1 MSNLTLNELLDNAG
15 KDYDELPADI
25 QAKVEAPASVSKPE
39 GFKSRGAAR
48 SYVKANGGKVIDNGA
63 GADVRWTVAAKSVKR
78 PAAVKAV
85 SVATAPVPTAIKP
98 AAPVAT
104 STVKPSKGDKKE
116 VALALY
122 TELETAG
129 TLKRSTFL
137 NEMSTRTGLSNKGA
151 SSYFYRIKG
160 GKW

>member
-1 MSNLTLNELLDNAG
+1 MSDLTLDELLTHAG

-25 QAKVEAPASVSKPE
+25 QARVEAPASVSKPE

-48 SYVKANGGKVIDNGA
+48 SYVKANGGKVVDNGKDA
-63 GADVRWTVAAKSVKR
+63 SVRWTVEAKATKTVKR
-78 PAAVKAV
+78 PTATVTKTTSAPAVAVK
-85 SVATAPVPTAIKP
+85 PN
-98 AAPVAT
+98 
-104 STVKPSKGDKKE
+104 SKGDKKA
-116 VALALY
+116 VAIATY
-122 TELETAG
+122 RELETAG

-137 NEMSTRTGLSNKGA
+137 AEMEKKTGLSGKGA